1 MTVLSEYMKKINLE
15 HWGYNEFEKELKRLI
30 KLYNS
35 KRNTYMFL
43 YVSSFN
49 PNLPS
54 SLEQKDYYFIK
65 DLIEKNETNTSQNL
79 DIYIETPG
87 GSGTTAEEIVKL
99 TRKNYDKVSFV
110 ICGEAKSAGT
120 IMAMSGDEIL
130 MTQTGSL
137 GPIDAQIVMHGNVVS
152 AYDYIDWMNQKKKEA
167 EKTGTLNPADVVILS
182 QITPGELNGVINSLK
197 FAEDLVKKWLN
208 DYKFKNWETTET
220 THKPVTDRMRKSRA
234 TSIAKKLSNH
244 NFWRTHGRS
253 LKLEDLEELGL
264 RIVDLD
270 DENNKDIGEIVYK
283 INMVCRMMLNMSNS
297 YKIVCTS
304 DQIISFNAQPN
315 TQSNVQQVIPDNIH
329 NVELD
334 QECPNCGKVHKLYAK
349 LINNKQID
357 AEMSKKGRI
366 PFPIDN
372 ELKCECGFNINL
384 QGVRSQIESQFKK
397 KIC

>member
-208 DYKFKNWETTET
+208 DYKFKNWET
-220 THKPVTDRMRKSRA
+220 
-234 TSIAKKLSNH
+234 
-244 NFWRTHGRS
+244 
-253 LKLEDLEELGL
+253 
-264 RIVDLD
+264 
-270 DENNKDIGEIVYK
+270 
-283 INMVCRMMLNMSNS
+283 
-297 YKIVCTS
+297 
-304 DQIISFNAQPN
+304 
-315 TQSNVQQVIPDNIH
+315 NI
-329 NVELD
+329 
-334 QECPNCGKVHKLYAK
+334 
-349 LINNKQID
+349 
-357 AEMSKKGRI
+357 R
-366 PFPIDN
+366 
-372 ELKCECGFNINL
+372 
-384 QGVRSQIESQFKK
+384 
-397 KIC
+397 